1 VRRYK
6 EAIELRGS
14 EAPALHW
21 VQLGT
26 AQLGSSKMGEQE
38 AEASFLKAL
47 QIDPNSGEAH
57 YQLGKLRFQQKDY
70 AKAEEA
76 LEKAISLDPSLTKAY
91 YHYGMTCLRL
101 GKAEKGKEL
110 LETFSRKRTLRV
122 AGGQGMQ
129 AESASE
135 RILR

>member
-1 VRRYK
+1 
-6 EAIELRGS
+6 RGP

-26 AQLGSSKMGEQE
+26 AQLGSPKMGERD
-38 AEASFLKAL
+38 AEASFSKAL

-57 YQLGKLRFQQKDY
+57 YQLGKIRFQQKDY
-70 AKAEEA
+70 ARAEES

-110 LETFSRKRTLRV
+110 LETFNRKRILRTPV
-122 AGGQGMQ
+122 GQGMQ
-129 AESASE
+129 AESVSE